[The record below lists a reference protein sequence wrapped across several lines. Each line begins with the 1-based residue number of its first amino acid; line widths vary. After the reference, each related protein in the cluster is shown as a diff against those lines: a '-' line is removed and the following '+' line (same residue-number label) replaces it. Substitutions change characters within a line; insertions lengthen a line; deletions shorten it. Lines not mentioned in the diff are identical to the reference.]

1 MLRSRIAEKQ
11 IFHFLFYVF
20 SFKFQKKIKIKGV
33 QAKSVCSQF
42 SRGSPKKRAAFEYS
56 STDRE
61 ARCNLC
67 KMSLNEP
74 LNMAPNYKLFCTSSG
89 SINAEKRLL
98 SKVSLTLN
106 QSLQFSFQFQ
116 KKHLMFSVKY
126 TQVYMRCNA
135 SCFVARSS
143 QAQVL
148 TKV

>member
-1 MLRSRIAEKQ
+1 MFPCNIFYILLFFFFSAQFLSSLWFISGNRISNHELYYELQVLRSRITEKQ
-11 IFHFLFYVF
+11 IFHFFFYVF

-42 SRGSPKKRAAFEYS
+42 STGSPKKRAVFEYS

-61 ARCNLC
+61 ARCNLR

-98 SKVSLTLN
+98 SKVGLTLN
-106 QSLQFSFQFQ
+106 QSL
-116 KKHLMFSVKY
+116 
-126 TQVYMRCNA
+126 
-135 SCFVARSS
+135 
-143 QAQVL
+143 
-148 TKV
+148 

>member
-1 MLRSRIAEKQ
+1 MFPCNIFYILLFFFFFSPILVNSLIYLRESNIESWTILRITSASEQNSREAN
-11 IFHFLFYVF
+11 FSFLFLCF
-20 SFKFQKKIKIKGV
+20 LFQVPKKIKIKGV

-42 SRGSPKKRAAFEYS
+42 STGSPKKRAVFEYS

-106 QSLQFSFQFQ
+106 QSL
-116 KKHLMFSVKY
+116 
-126 TQVYMRCNA
+126 
-135 SCFVARSS
+135 
-143 QAQVL
+143 
-148 TKV
+148 